1 MVLGFRLQI
10 SAENFPPG
18 WVVLSC
24 LFSGFKQGI
33 TLLGPPHPQGGPS
46 ETPVCLEICFQISAE
61 NPNAGFVLSPLLWGG
76 GLTGPALLS
85 GQSGQHLFFARTF
98 FQLAPGSH

>member
-33 TLLGPPHPQGGPS
+33 TLLDPPHPQGGPS
-46 ETPVCLEICFQISAE
+46 ETPVCLEICLQISAE
-61 NPNAGFVLSPLLWGG
+61 NPNAGFVFSPLLLGGG
-76 GLTGPALLS
+76 GLAGPA
-85 GQSGQHLFFARTF
+85 HLFFARAL